1 MFGLY
6 LQFCF
11 ALDDFDSFGFLV
23 CICRCCALDDFIMV
37 YSVLAVASKLLGSLL
52 SDEVRFSVNCDLVWT
67 GLNLISLESTTL

>member
-1 MFGLY
+1 
-6 LQFCF
+6 
-11 ALDDFDSFGFLV
+11 
-23 CICRCCALDDFIMV
+23 MV